1 MRNLTSLLLLTLS
14 TTAAAS
20 PAFTW
25 QGRLVSSDGTPL
37 NGEQPVRLTLTT
49 EGGTELWTQEWTT
62 TLHNGYAAL
71 DVSGSDEN
79 GTALDAGWFTQPVH
93 LQITVDD
100 VDLGDPLAL
109 GTVPRATA
117 VVGSVRLDGSPGCT
131 SEDAGTLRYQTGR
144 VELCVGTGWVALGAS
159 GGGSASGDGSSAL
172 TAARSCEDIAGTGI
186 VDRWIDPDGNGAGFD
201 AFQVQCDLD
210 GGWTRIFAMSNGGSN
225 QLTGADRST
234 FWDVGANLTTTLAT
248 STFSGLPGGTY
259 GFAGWRRLHPLM
271 QGTNQVRVKGTNHL
285 GDSVDELYV
294 VHDMAPDT
302 IDGTTNRGAM
312 SPSGQ
317 WTAAEL
323 GDTNTRNGW
332 GACGTGTTT
341 NNHVGLALCV
351 DGLNNNVPAGREV
364 QLWHYGGFTECFNV
378 SFGNPSTGQNYTHS
392 CGRGGY
398 AIELWVRS
406 AH

>member
-131 SEDAGTLRYQTGR
+131 SEDAGTLRYQSGR
-144 VELCVGTGWVALGAS
+144 VELCVGTGWVDLGHRR
-159 GGGSASGDGSSAL
+159 GPSAQGDGSSAAS
-172 TAARSCEDIAGTGI
+172 AARSCQDIVGTGV
-186 VDRWIDPDGNGAGFD
+186 VDRWIDPDGDGGF
-201 AFQVQCDLD
+201 APFPVQCDLA
-210 GGWTRIFAMSNGGSN
+210 GGWTRVLSLTSNGTR
-225 QLTGADRST
+225 QFTGAPRGT
-234 FWDVGANLTTTLAT
+234 VWDLGVNIDAAWAT
-248 STFSGLPGGTY
+248 SDFSGLAGTAQ
-259 GFAGWRRLHPLM
+259 GFTGWRRLLPLIGGTT
-271 QGTNQVRVKGTNHL
+271 QVRVVGTNQL
-285 GDSVDELYV
+285 GHAVDETYTTYRL
-294 VHDMAPDT
+294 APNLA
-302 IDGTTNRGAM
+302 DGVADLGAM
-312 SPSGQ
+312 SGVGT
-317 WTAAEL
+317 WTISEV
-323 GDTNTRNGW
+323 GDSNVRSGW
-332 GACGTGTTT
+332 GACGVNGSSNT
-341 NNHVGLALCV
+341 HVGIGLCAE
-351 DGLNNNVPAGREV
+351 GLQDATPRGRVV
-364 QLWHYGGFTECFNV
+364 QLWSYGNFTQCFNA
-378 SFGNPSTGQNYTHS
+378 SFGNSSSSDNYTYT
-392 CGRGGY
+392 CNRGGFDV
-398 AIELWVRS
+398 ALWIRS
-406 AH
+406 VE